1 MSPKPGYASSLLC
14 SSPRCEKCLDGLHRL
29 GLLFLG
35 RNLGRQVPLLRPI
48 VTELGV
54 IAAVDHHDIVGIIDL
69 FRHAAVERSI
79 DR

>member
-1 MSPKPGYASSLLC
+1 MKLYLA
-14 SSPRCEKCLDGLHRL
+14 
-29 GLLFLG
+29 
-35 RNLGRQVPLLRPI
+35 PLEGI
-48 VTELGV
+48 TGTELGV